1 MYIIYIAENKYF
13 DYSYNGNE
21 ENELE
26 KILTP
31 FTAKNE
37 IIPKCI
43 YNSGPRSTAEPGGT
57 RTTLDCPKWYRIL
70 VLYIS

>member
-43 YNSGPRSTAEPGGT
+43 SRVQGAQRSQAGHGPHLTAPNGIG
-57 RTTLDCPKWYRIL
+57 Y
-70 VLYIS
+70 